1 MRKVG
6 SLVCVALVGLL
17 LFAECPA
24 ARAGGHCRR
33 ARRHAECCHEPC
45 ESYGNSYLYLC
56 VNGTYQYGGSYGTQ
70 AECTAAGDAAV
81 AAGTATSYRCCG
93 LTSGQCAQLYAGQP
107 CRFGCQSGCGAQ
119 AGPAQPGPYYLFLCV
134 NGTWRYGGT
143 FTTPAQCSQV
153 GSAAVASGNATDYKC
168 CNLPGGLCFQLY
180 AGQPCDGYGCQA
192 GH

>member
-17 LFAECPA
+17 LFADCPA

-33 ARRHAECCHEPC
+33 ARRHVECCHEPC
-45 ESYGNSYLYLC
+45 ESYGTSYLYLC
-56 VNGTYQYGGSYGTQ
+56 VNGNWQYGGAYASQ
-70 AECTAAGDAAV
+70 ADCD
-81 AAGTATSYRCCG
+81 AAGTASGYKYRCCN
-93 LTSGQCAQLYAGQP
+93 LSSGQCAQLFSGP
-107 CRFGCQSGCGAQ
+107 CSFGCESGCGAQ
-119 AGPAQPGPYYLFLCV
+119 AGPALAGPYYLFLCV
-134 NGTWRYGGT
+134 NGTWQYAGV
-143 FTTPAQCSQV
+143 FTTPTQCSQV